1 MQGNNI
7 LEQSHKQILQLK
19 RDLTTSSITI
29 DFTKLDDRT
38 QKTIREVLH
47 DSLEERRRKLEEI
60 LVGTQKYI

>member
-38 QKTIREVLH
+38 QKTIREALH
-47 DSLEERRRKLEEI
+47 NSLEERRRKLEEI